1 MSVKQL
7 VTAEELW
14 AMPEVPGKR
23 FELLDGEIIEVLGA
37 NPLHGLLSRY
47 R

>member
-14 AMPEVPGKR
+14 AMPEIPGKR
-23 FELLDGEIIEVLGA
+23 YELVKGSWSKCPAPVTFTRG
-37 NPLHGLLSRY
+37 
-47 R
+47 